1 MSRVCDHE
9 ELEQQLGTVAQAM
22 TTNVLVLDAD
32 TPASI
37 AARRL
42 ERSGVS
48 GAPVLDRGRVVGV
61 ITLRDL
67 LARPLPG
74 LPLTQITGPFLRHE
88 HLLAS
93 LQVWQLMT
101 VEPVVVAAS
110 RPLVEA
116 ALLMDQHQVNR
127 LPVVD
132 ERGRPVGIIARD
144 DIVRALARHAR
155 AHRATAD
162 GGHAAPCRLP
172 QMTPD

>member
-1 MSRVCDHE
+1 MSTTGYDHQAP
-9 ELEQQLGTVAQAM
+9 QQLLGTVGQAM
-22 TTNVLVLDAD
+22 TTPVLVLDAD
-32 TPASI
+32 TPADV

-61 ITLRDL
+61 ITLADL
-67 LARPLPG
+67 LARPMPG
-74 LPLTQITGPFLRHE
+74 LPVPQISGPFLRHE

-101 VEPVVVAAS
+101 VEPIVVAADQ
-110 RPLVEA
+110 PLLDA

-132 ERGRPVGIIARD
+132 EQGRPVGIIARD
-144 DIVRALARHAR
+144 DVIRALARHAR
-155 AHRATAD
+155 AHPATTDRAE
-162 GGHAAPCRLP
+162 PRRVP
-172 QMTPD
+172 QTVPD

>member
-1 MSRVCDHE
+1 MSTDCDHP
-9 ELEQQLGTVAQAM
+9 ELEQALGTVAQAM
-22 TTNVLVLDAD
+22 TINVLVLDAD
-32 TPASI
+32 TPASV

-42 ERSGVS
+42 EHSGVS

-74 LPLTQITGPFLRHE
+74 LPVAQISGPFLRHE

-101 VEPVVVAAS
+101 VEPIVVAAD
-110 RPLVEA
+110 RPLLEA
-116 ALLMDQHQVNR
+116 ALLMDDHRVNR

-132 ERGRPVGIIARD
+132 ARGRPVGIIARD
-144 DIVRALARHAR
+144 DVIRALARHAR
-155 AHRATAD
+155 ARRATAD
-162 GGHAAPCRLP
+162 CAGQRHPP
-172 QMTPD
+172 QMAPD

>member
-1 MSRVCDHE
+1 MSTTCDHPT
-9 ELEQQLGTVAQAM
+9 LEQLLGTVAEAM
-22 TTNVLVLDAD
+22 TTPVLVLDAE

-42 ERSGVS
+42 EHSGVS

-61 ITLRDL
+61 ITLADL

-74 LPLTQITGPFLRHE
+74 LPVGQVSGPFLRHE

-93 LQVWQLMT
+93 LRVWQLMT
-101 VEPVVVAAS
+101 VEPIVVAAD

-116 ALLMDQHQVNR
+116 VLLMDEHRVNR

-132 ERGRPVGIIARD
+132 GQGRPVGIIARD
-144 DIVRALARHAR
+144 DVIHALARHAHARR
-155 AHRATAD
+155 ASAD
-162 GGHAAPCRLP
+162 HGVPRRLP
-172 QMTPD
+172 QMAPD